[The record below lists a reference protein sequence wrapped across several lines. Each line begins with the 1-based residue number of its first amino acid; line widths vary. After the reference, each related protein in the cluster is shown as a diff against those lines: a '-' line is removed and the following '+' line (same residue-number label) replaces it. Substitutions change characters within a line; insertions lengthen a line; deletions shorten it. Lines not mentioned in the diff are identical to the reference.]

1 MQTPYFFVKVN
12 RSEKTME
19 LHLVFVD
26 ADPLTVFE
34 GAFFNKDDADK
45 HAESLQEPSCGS
57 AYVKT
62 VDIQ

>member
-26 ADPLTVFE
+26 GD
-34 GAFFNKDDADK
+34 
-45 HAESLQEPSCGS
+45 H
-57 AYVKT
+57 YVKT